1 MSKFGLVFVFLLLAA
16 ALNAF
21 ARPAPADRKQH
32 PAPNERLTAL
42 TGALLFICL
51 FAIAASVL
59 YLPRLLPVH
68 YLVGFLAVPPIAV
81 KLATTGYRF
90 ARYYT
95 HDPSYRQAGAPSPL
109 LRFVVAPLLVVSTVA
124 VFATGIEL
132 WLFDVRFGSWW
143 INAHTVSAVVFMI
156 AAVIHLLSHLR
167 RSARAVMETAPQ
179 ARSIVVGSLVAGVVL
194 AAASLTYATPFG
206 SGAGGG

>member
-1 MSKFGLVFVFLLLAA
+1 MSKFGLVFLILLLAA

-21 ARPAPADRKQH
+21 ARPATAH
-32 PAPNERLTAL
+32 GTAAPAPNEKLTAL
-42 TGALLFICL
+42 TGALLYVCL
-51 FAIAASVL
+51 AAIAASVL
-59 YLPRLLPVH
+59 YVPRLLPVH

-81 KLATTGYRF
+81 KIASTGYRF

-95 HDPSYRQAGAPSPL
+95 HDPRYRQAGAPSSL

-132 WLFDVRFGSWW
+132 WLFDVRFGGWW
-143 INAHTVSAVVFMI
+143 ISAHTLSAVLFMI
-156 AAVIHLLSHLR
+156 TAVIHLLSHLR
-167 RSARAVMETAPQ
+167 RSAAAIMASAPQ

-194 AAASLTYATPFG
+194 ALASLTYATPFG
-206 SGAGGG
+206 SEFANP